1 MSRTNLDDISAFLTV
16 AREGSFTRA
25 AAMLGVSQSALS
37 QTVRGLEE
45 RMGLR
50 LLTRTTRKVS
60 PTVAGERLI
69 QSVGPRL
76 EEIDAELAQLSAL
89 REKPSGTVRISAGEQ
104 AAELILLPTVERLL
118 SQYPDIAIEILV
130 DNGLT
135 DIVAERLDAGVR
147 LGEQVAKDMVAVR
160 IGPDV
165 RMAVVGSPGYFEG
178 RDRPRTPHDLTEH
191 NCINL
196 RLPTAGGFYA
206 WEFEQGGRELRV
218 RVEGQLAVNTG
229 ALAVKAA
236 LAGAG
241 LAFVLEDRIRDDVE
255 AGRLT
260 RVLADWCPPFSG
272 FHLYYPS
279 RRQPTPAFAVV
290 VDALRYRAEFRS
302 PSA

>member
-60 PTVAGERLI
+60 PTDAGERLI

-76 EEIDAELAQLSAL
+76 EEINAELAQLSAL

-104 AAELILLPTVERLL
+104 AAELILLPAVERLL
-118 SQYPDIAIEILV
+118 PQYPDIAIEIVV

-135 DIVAERLDAGVR
+135 DIVTERLDAGVR

-165 RMAVVGSPGYFEG
+165 RMAVVGSPSYFVG
-178 RDRPRTPHDLTEH
+178 RDRPDTPHDLTEH

-241 LAFVLEDRIRDDVE
+241 LAFVLEDRIHDDVE
-255 AGRLT
+255 AGRLI
-260 RVLADWCPPFSG
+260 RVLTDWCPPFSG

-290 VDALRYRAEFRS
+290 VDALRYRG
-302 PSA
+302 

>member
-1 MSRTNLDDISAFLTV
+1 MSRTNLDDIAAFLTV

-60 PTVAGERLI
+60 PTDAGERLI

-76 EEIDAELAQLSAL
+76 DEINAEIAQLSAL
-89 REKPSGTVRISAGEQ
+89 RDKPSGTVRISAGEQ
-104 AAELILLPTVERLL
+104 AAELILLPAVERLL
-118 SQYPDIAIEILV
+118 PQYPDIAIEILV

-165 RMAVVGSPGYFEG
+165 RMAVVGSPGYFVG
-178 RDRPRTPHDLTEH
+178 RDRPHTPHDLTEH

-241 LAFVLEDRIRDDVE
+241 LAFVLEDRIGDDLE

-260 RVLADWCPPFSG
+260 RVLSDWCPPFSG

-290 VDALRYRAEFRS
+290 VDALRYRG
-302 PSA
+302 

>member
-1 MSRTNLDDISAFLTV
+1 MSRTNLDDIAAFLTV

-25 AAMLGVSQSALS
+25 AALLGVSQSALS

-60 PTVAGERLI
+60 PTEAGERLI

-76 EEIDAELAQLSAL
+76 AEIDAELAQLSAL
-89 REKPSGTVRISAGEQ
+89 RDTPSGSVRISAGEQ
-104 AAELILLPTVERLL
+104 AAELVLMPAVQRLLPR
-118 SQYPDIAIEILV
+118 YPDIQIEISV

-165 RMAVVGSPGYFEG
+165 RMAVVGSPAYFEE
-178 RDRPRTPHDLTEH
+178 RKRPLTPHDLTEH

-206 WEFEQGGRELRV
+206 WEFEQEGRELRV

-236 LAGAG
+236 IAGAG
-241 LAFVLEDRIRDDVE
+241 LAFVLEDRIRDDLE
-255 AGRLT
+255 AGRLI
-260 RVLADWCPPFSG
+260 RVLDDWCPPFSG

-279 RRQPTPAFAVV
+279 RRHQTPAFAVV
-290 VDALRYRAEFRS
+290 VDALRYRG
-302 PSA
+302 

>member
-255 AGRLT
+255 AGQLT

-290 VDALRYRAEFRS
+290 VDALRYRG
-302 PSA
+302 

>member
-1 MSRTNLDDISAFLTV
+1 MNRTNLDDISAFLTV

-25 AAMLGVSQSALS
+25 AALLGVSQSALS
-37 QTVRGLEE
+37 QTVRALEE

-60 PTVAGERLI
+60 PTDAGERLI

-76 EEIDAELAQLSAL
+76 EEISAELAQLSAL
-89 REKPSGTVRISAGEQ
+89 REKPSGSVRISAGEQ
-104 AAELILLPTVERLL
+104 AAELVLMPAVQKLLP
-118 SQYPDIAIEILV
+118 QYPDIAIEIVV

-165 RMAVVGSPGYFEG
+165 RMAVVGSPDYFE
-178 RDRPRTPHDLTEH
+178 RRSRPRTPHELTEH

-218 RVEGQLAVNTG
+218 RVEGQLAVNSG

-236 LAGAG
+236 IAGAG
-241 LAFVLEDRIRDDVE
+241 LAFVLEDRVRDDLE

-279 RRQPTPAFAVV
+279 RRQQTPAFAIV
-290 VDALRYRAEFRS
+290 VDSLRYRG
-302 PSA
+302 

>member
-1 MSRTNLDDISAFLTV
+1 MTRTNLDDISAFLTV

-25 AAMLGVSQSALS
+25 AALLGVSQSALS
-37 QTVRGLEE
+37 QTVRALEE

-60 PTVAGERLI
+60 PTDAGERLI

-76 EEIDAELAQLSAL
+76 EEISAELAQLSAL
-89 REKPSGTVRISAGEQ
+89 REKPSGSVRISAGEQ
-104 AAELILLPTVERLL
+104 AAELFLMPAVQKLLP
-118 SQYPDIAIEILV
+118 QYPDIAIEIVV

-165 RMAVVGSPGYFEG
+165 RMAVVGSPDYFEK
-178 RDRPRTPHDLTEH
+178 RSRPRTPHELTEH

-218 RVEGQLAVNTG
+218 RVEGQLAVNSGT
-229 ALAVKAA
+229 LAVKAA
-236 LAGAG
+236 IAGAG
-241 LAFVLEDRIRDDVE
+241 LAFVLEDRVRDDLE

-279 RRQPTPAFAVV
+279 RRHQTPAFAIV
-290 VDALRYRAEFRS
+290 VDSLRYRG
-302 PSA
+302 

>member
-1 MSRTNLDDISAFLTV
+1 MSRTNLDDIAAFLAV

-50 LLTRTTRKVS
+50 LLTRTTRKIS
-60 PTVAGERLI
+60 PTDAGERLI
-69 QSVGPRL
+69 LSVGPRI
-76 EEIDAELAQLSAL
+76 EEINAELAQLSAL

-104 AAELILLPTVERLL
+104 AAELILMPAVERLL
-118 SQYPDIAIEILV
+118 PQYPDISIEIVV

-160 IGPDV
+160 IGPDA
-165 RMAVVGSPGYFEG
+165 RMAVVGSPDYFEG
-178 RDRPRTPHDLTEH
+178 RNRPRTPHDLTEH

-206 WEFEQGGRELRV
+206 WEFDRDGRELRV

-236 LAGAG
+236 IAGAG
-241 LAFVLEDRIRDDVE
+241 LAFVLEERIRDDLE

-290 VDALRYRAEFRS
+290 VDALRYRG
-302 PSA
+302 

>member
-1 MSRTNLDDISAFLTV
+1 MTRTNLDDISAFLTV

-25 AAMLGVSQSALS
+25 AALLGVSQSALS
-37 QTVRGLEE
+37 QTVRALEE

-60 PTVAGERLI
+60 PTDAGERLI

-76 EEIDAELAQLSAL
+76 EEISAELAQLSAL
-89 REKPSGTVRISAGEQ
+89 REKPSGSVRISAGEQ
-104 AAELILLPTVERLL
+104 AAELVLMPAVQKLLP
-118 SQYPDIAIEILV
+118 QYPDIAIEIVV

-147 LGEQVAKDMVAVR
+147 LGEQVAKDMVAVG

-165 RMAVVGSPGYFEG
+165 RMAVVGSPDYFE
-178 RDRPRTPHDLTEH
+178 RRSRPRTPHELTEH

-218 RVEGQLAVNTG
+218 RVEGQLAVNSG

-236 LAGAG
+236 IAGAG
-241 LAFVLEDRIRDDVE
+241 LAFVLEDRVRDDLE

-279 RRQPTPAFAVV
+279 RRHQTPAFAIV
-290 VDALRYRAEFRS
+290 VDSLRYRG
-302 PSA
+302 

>member
-1 MSRTNLDDISAFLTV
+1 MSRTNLDDIAAFLTV

-50 LLTRTTRKVS
+50 LLTRTTRKIS
-60 PTVAGERLI
+60 PTDAGERLI
-69 QSVGPRL
+69 LSVGPRI
-76 EEIDAELAQLSAL
+76 EEINAELAQLSAL

-104 AAELILLPTVERLL
+104 AAELILLPAVERLL
-118 SQYPDIAIEILV
+118 PQYPDIAIEIVV

-160 IGPDV
+160 IGPDA
-165 RMAVVGSPGYFEG
+165 RMAVVGSPDYFEG
-178 RDRPRTPHDLTEH
+178 RNRPRTPHELTEH

-206 WEFEQGGRELRV
+206 WEFDQAGRELRV

-236 LAGAG
+236 LSGAG
-241 LAFVLEDRIRDDVE
+241 LAFVLEDRVRDDLD

-290 VDALRYRAEFRS
+290 VDALRYRG
-302 PSA
+302 

>member
-1 MSRTNLDDISAFLTV
+1 MSRTNLDDIAAFLTV

-50 LLTRTTRKVS
+50 LLTRTTRKVA
-60 PTVAGERLI
+60 PTDAGERLI
-69 QSVGPRL
+69 LSVGPRL
-76 EEIDAELAQLSAL
+76 AEIDAELAQLTAL
-89 REKPSGTVRISAGEQ
+89 RDKPSGTVRISAGEQ
-104 AAELILLPTVERLL
+104 AAELILWPAVQRLL
-118 SQYPDIAIEILV
+118 PQYPDIAIEISV

-165 RMAVVGSPGYFEG
+165 RMAVVGSPGYFKG
-178 RDRPRTPHDLTEH
+178 RQRPSTPHELTEH

-241 LAFVLEDRIRDDVE
+241 LAFVLEDRVRDDLD

-260 RVLADWCPPFSG
+260 RVLSDWCPPFSG

-279 RRQPTPAFAVV
+279 RRQATPAFAVV
-290 VDALRYRAEFRS
+290 VEALRYRE
-302 PSA
+302 

>member
-1 MSRTNLDDISAFLTV
+1 MSRTNLDDIAAFLTV

-76 EEIDAELAQLSAL
+76 DEIDAELAQLSAL
-89 REKPSGTVRISAGEQ
+89 RDKPSGTVRISAGEQ
-104 AAELILLPTVERLL
+104 AAELILMPAVERLL
-118 SQYPDIAIEILV
+118 PHYPDIAIEIVV

-135 DIVAERLDAGVR
+135 DIVAERFDAGVR

-165 RMAVVGSPGYFEG
+165 RMAVVGSPGYFEA
-178 RDRPRTPHDLTEH
+178 RNRPRTPHELTEH

-206 WEFEQGGRELRV
+206 WEFGQGGRELRV
-218 RVEGQLAVNTG
+218 RVEGQLAVNIG

-236 LAGAG
+236 IAGAG
-241 LAFVLEDRIRDDVE
+241 LAFVLEDRIRDDLK

-279 RRQPTPAFAVV
+279 RRHQTPAFAVV
-290 VDALRYRAEFRS
+290 VDALRYRG
-302 PSA
+302 

>member
-1 MSRTNLDDISAFLTV
+1 MSRTNLDDIAAFLTV

-25 AAMLGVSQSALS
+25 AALLGVSQSALS

-60 PTVAGERLI
+60 PTDAGERLI
-69 QSVGPRL
+69 LSVGPRI
-76 EEIDAELAQLSAL
+76 EEIDAELAQLTAL
-89 REKPSGTVRISAGEQ
+89 RDKPSGTVRISAGEQ
-104 AAELILLPTVERLL
+104 AAELILWPAVQRLL
-118 SQYPDIAIEILV
+118 PQYPDIAIEISV

-160 IGPDV
+160 IGPDA

-178 RDRPRTPHDLTEH
+178 RKRPRTPHELTEH

-241 LAFVLEDRIRDDVE
+241 LAFVLEDRVRDDLD

-260 RVLADWCPPFSG
+260 RVLSDWCPPFSG

-290 VDALRYRAEFRS
+290 VDALRYRG
-302 PSA
+302 

>member
-1 MSRTNLDDISAFLTV
+1 MTRTNLDDISAFLTV

-25 AAMLGVSQSALS
+25 AALLGVSQSALS
-37 QTVRGLEE
+37 QTVRALEE

-60 PTVAGERLI
+60 PTDAGERLI

-76 EEIDAELAQLSAL
+76 EEISAELAQLSAL
-89 REKPSGTVRISAGEQ
+89 REKPSGSVRISAGEQ
-104 AAELILLPTVERLL
+104 AAELVLMPAVQKLLP
-118 SQYPDIAIEILV
+118 QYPDIAIEIVV

-165 RMAVVGSPGYFEG
+165 RMAVVGSPDYFEK
-178 RDRPRTPHDLTEH
+178 RSRPRTPHELTEH

-218 RVEGQLAVNTG
+218 RVEGQLAVNSG

-236 LAGAG
+236 IAGAG
-241 LAFVLEDRIRDDVE
+241 LAFVLEDRVRDDLE

-279 RRQPTPAFAVV
+279 RRHQTPAFAIV
-290 VDALRYRAEFRS
+290 VDSLRYRG
-302 PSA
+302 

>member
-1 MSRTNLDDISAFLTV
+1 MIRTNLDDISAFLTV

-25 AAMLGVSQSALS
+25 AALLGVSQSALS
-37 QTVRGLEE
+37 QTVRALEE

-60 PTVAGERLI
+60 PTDAGERLI

-76 EEIDAELAQLSAL
+76 EEISAELAQLSAL
-89 REKPSGTVRISAGEQ
+89 REKPSGSVRISAGEQ
-104 AAELILLPTVERLL
+104 AAELVLMPAVQKLLP
-118 SQYPDIAIEILV
+118 QYPDIAIEIVV

-165 RMAVVGSPGYFEG
+165 RMAVVGSPDYFEK
-178 RDRPRTPHDLTEH
+178 RSRPRTPHELTEH

-218 RVEGQLAVNTG
+218 RVEGQLAVNSG

-236 LAGAG
+236 IAGAG
-241 LAFVLEDRIRDDVE
+241 LAFVLEDRVRDDLE

-279 RRQPTPAFAVV
+279 RRHQTPAFAIV
-290 VDALRYRAEFRS
+290 VDSLRYRG
-302 PSA
+302 

>member
-1 MSRTNLDDISAFLTV
+1 MTRTNLDDISAFLTV

-25 AAMLGVSQSALS
+25 AALLGVSQSALS
-37 QTVRGLEE
+37 QTVRALEE

-60 PTVAGERLI
+60 PTDAGERLI

-76 EEIDAELAQLSAL
+76 EEISAELAQLSAL
-89 REKPSGTVRISAGEQ
+89 REKPSGSVRISAGEQ
-104 AAELILLPTVERLL
+104 AAELVLMPAVQKLLP
-118 SQYPDIAIEILV
+118 QYPDIAIEIVV

-165 RMAVVGSPGYFEG
+165 RMAVVGSPDYFE
-178 RDRPRTPHDLTEH
+178 RRSRPRTPHELTEH

-218 RVEGQLAVNTG
+218 RVEGQLAVNSG

-236 LAGAG
+236 IAGAG
-241 LAFVLEDRIRDDVE
+241 LAFVLEDRVRDDLE

-279 RRQPTPAFAVV
+279 RRHQTPAFAIV
-290 VDALRYRAEFRS
+290 VDSLRYRG
-302 PSA
+302 